1 MSILRSLH
9 ARADNLI
16 KGSLKEN
23 IVFVHVPKCG
33 GNSISSAIHNRYK
46 TFSPR
51 SSRGLVN
58 INAAA
63 SLKSAKSFY
72 GSEPLENDYCD
83 VLRCRELLLGYFL
96 NLDDT
101 RFVSGHICFSKLY
114 YEEFKYKYVFITV
127 LRDPVKR
134 WISAFFYNKYR
145 DEGDWKIKDEIY
157 EYLKTKRARANG
169 YEFVKKFFGEIGS
182 NKDYTTEEAIETAKG
197 NLEKFE
203 IVGRLEDIAG
213 FKRKFKD
220 RFGVELR
227 IGKKNTSPKSS
238 DFIRS
243 AITEEIEERILEL
256 CKPDLAIYQH
266 AVDNF

>member
-1 MSILRSLH
+1 MSILRSLL
-9 ARADNLI
+9 ARTDNLV

-33 GNSISSAIHNRYK
+33 GNSIASAIHDRYK

-51 SSRGLVN
+51 GSRGLVN

-63 SLKSAKSFY
+63 SLKAAKTFY
-72 GSEPLENDYCD
+72 GSEPLENDYRD
-83 VLRCRELLLGYFL
+83 VLQCRELLLGYIL

-101 RFVSGHICFSKLY
+101 RLVSGHICFSRLY
-114 YEEFKYKYVFITV
+114 YEEFKSKYTFITV

-145 DEGDWKIKDEIY
+145 DEGDWKIKGDIS

-169 YEFVKKFFGEIGS
+169 YEYVKKFLGEVGPDI
-182 NKDYTTEEAIETAKG
+182 DYTTEDAIENAKG

-203 IVGRLEDIAG
+203 IVGRLEDIEG
-213 FKRKFKD
+213 FKKKFKN

-227 IGKKNTSPKSS
+227 IGKKNAGPKSS
-238 DFIRS
+238 NFVKS
-243 AITEEIEERILEL
+243 MITEEIEERIREL
-256 CKPDLAIYQH
+256 CKPDMAIYQH